1 MLKIILTLIITFI
14 FLVPFFST
22 PIGEEL
28 YLNYQDTKLHET
40 IYCQYVEWFG
50 AEGFEKIKYSV
61 KCKLL
66 R

>member
-1 MLKIILTLIITFI
+1 M
-14 FLVPFFST
+14 
-22 PIGEEL
+22 
-28 YLNYQDTKLHET
+28 NYQDTKLHET